1 MCDIIRENMRR
12 YVTIGRYEYSIF
24 LILIIAITCP
34 LAFAATYYL
43 WTSKTASFTVE
54 EPLTV
59 TEFPTEIRFTPGENS
74 TLNIVIANSGTIDY
88 QVQLIITLSDAAY
101 QQSYVQVSNYTYTVT
116 PGNNTISAWI
126 AVTKDAPPANHQLNV
141 DFLRY

>member
-1 MCDIIRENMRR
+1 MRR
-12 YVTIGRYEYSIF
+12 YVTLGRYEYSVF
-24 LILIIAITCP
+24 LLLLVVIACP

-43 WTSKTASFTVE
+43 WTSKTASFIIE
-54 EPLTV
+54 EPLSV
-59 TEFPTEIRFTPGENS
+59 VDFPTEIRFTPGANS
-74 TLNIVIANSGTIDY
+74 TINIVIANSANSDY
-88 QVQLIITLSDAAY
+88 EVYLSITLVDTEY

-126 AVTKDAPPANHQLNV
+126 AVTQNAPPSNHQLNV

>member
-1 MCDIIRENMRR
+1 M
-12 YVTIGRYEYSIF
+12 TIGRYEYSVF
-24 LILIIAITCP
+24 LLLLIVIACP

-43 WTSKTASFTVE
+43 WTSKTASFIVE
-54 EPLTV
+54 EPLSV
-59 TEFPTEIRFTPGENS
+59 IEFPNDIRFTPGENS
-74 TLNIVIANSGTIDY
+74 TITIVIANSANINY
-88 QVQLIITLSDAAY
+88 EVYLSITLIDTEY

-126 AVTKDAPPANHQLNV
+126 AVTQNAPPSNHQLNV

>member
-1 MCDIIRENMRR
+1 MRR
-12 YVTIGRYEYSIF
+12 YLTIGRYEYSVF
-24 LILIIAITCP
+24 LLLLIVIACP

-43 WTSKTASFTVE
+43 WTSKTASFIVE
-54 EPLTV
+54 EPLSV
-59 TEFPTEIRFTPGENS
+59 IEFPTDIRFTPGQNS
-74 TLNIVIANSGTIDY
+74 TINIVIANSANIAY
-88 QVQLIITLSDAAY
+88 EVYLSITLIDTEY

-126 AVTKDAPPANHQLNV
+126 AVTQNAPPSNHQLNV

>member
-1 MCDIIRENMRR
+1 L
-12 YVTIGRYEYSIF
+12 TIGRYEYSVF
-24 LILIIAITCP
+24 LLLLIVIACP

-43 WTSKTASFTVE
+43 WTSKTASFIVE
-54 EPLTV
+54 EPLSV
-59 TEFPTEIRFTPGENS
+59 IEFPNDIRFTPGENS
-74 TLNIVIANSGTIDY
+74 TITIVIANSANINY
-88 QVQLIITLSDAAY
+88 EVYLSITLIDTEY

-126 AVTKDAPPANHQLNV
+126 AVTQNAPPSNHQLNV

>member
-24 LILIIAITCP
+24 LLLIIAITCP

-43 WTSKTASFTVE
+43 WTSKTSSFTVE

>member
-1 MCDIIRENMRR
+1 MRR
-12 YVTIGRYEYSIF
+12 YVTLGRYEYSVF
-24 LILIIAITCP
+24 LLLLVVIACP

-43 WTSKTASFTVE
+43 WTSKTASFIVE
-54 EPLTV
+54 EPLSV
-59 TEFPTEIRFTPGENS
+59 IEFPNDIRFTPGENS
-74 TLNIVIANSGTIDY
+74 TITIVIANSANINY
-88 QVQLIITLSDAAY
+88 EVYLSITLIDTEY

-126 AVTKDAPPANHQLNV
+126 AVTQNAPPSNHQLNV

>member
-1 MCDIIRENMRR
+1 MRR
-12 YVTIGRYEYSIF
+12 YVTIGRYEYSAF
-24 LILIIAITCP
+24 LLLLIVIACP

-43 WTSKTASFTVE
+43 WTSKTASFIVE
-54 EPLTV
+54 EPLSV
-59 TEFPTEIRFTPGENS
+59 IEFPNDIRFTPGENS
-74 TLNIVIANSGTIDY
+74 TINIVIANSANINY
-88 QVQLIITLSDAAY
+88 EVYLSIALVDTEY

-126 AVTKDAPPANHQLNV
+126 AVTQNAPPSNHQLNV

>member
-1 MCDIIRENMRR
+1 MCDSVERTMRR

-24 LILIIAITCP
+24 WLLIIIITCP

-43 WTSKTASFTVE
+43 WDSKSASLIVE
-54 EPLTV
+54 EPLSV
-59 TEFPTEIRFTPGENS
+59 IEFPTEIRFTPGENS
-74 TLNIVIANSGTIDY
+74 TINIIIANSANINY
-88 QVQLIITLSDAAY
+88 EIYLSITLSDTEY
-101 QQSYVQVSNYTYTVT
+101 HQSYVQASNYTYIVA

-126 AVTKDAPPANHQLNV
+126 AVTQNAPPSNHQLNV

>member
-1 MCDIIRENMRR
+1 MRR
-12 YVTIGRYEYSIF
+12 YLTIGRYEYSVF
-24 LILIIAITCP
+24 LLLLIVIACP

-43 WTSKTASFTVE
+43 WTSKTASFIVE
-54 EPLTV
+54 EPLSV
-59 TEFPTEIRFTPGENS
+59 IEFPNDIRFTPGENS
-74 TLNIVIANSGTIDY
+74 TINIVIANSANINY
-88 QVQLIITLSDAAY
+88 EVYLSITLIDTEY

-126 AVTKDAPPANHQLNV
+126 AVTQNAPPSNHQLNV

>member
-1 MCDIIRENMRR
+1 MRR
-12 YVTIGRYEYSIF
+12 YVTIGRYEYSVF
-24 LILIIAITCP
+24 FFLIIALVCP

-43 WTSKTASFTVE
+43 WTSETASFIVE
-54 EPLTV
+54 EPLSV
-59 TEFPTEIRFTPGENS
+59 IEFPTEIRFTPGQNA
-74 TLNIVIANSGTIDY
+74 TLNIVIANSGSIDY
-88 QVQLIITLSDAAY
+88 QVQLIITLSDATY

-126 AVTKDAPPANHQLNV
+126 AVTQNAPPSNHQLNV

>member
-1 MCDIIRENMRR
+1 MRR
-12 YVTIGRYEYSIF
+12 YVTVGRFEYSIF
-24 LILIIAITCP
+24 LLLIIAIACP

-54 EPLTV
+54 EPLSV
-59 TEFPTEIRFTPGENS
+59 IEFPTEIRFTPGENS
-74 TLNIVIANSGTIDY
+74 TINIVIANSATTDY
-88 QVQLIITLSDAAY
+88 EVYLIITLSDTEY
-101 QQSYVQVSNYTYTVT
+101 QQSYVQVSNHTYTVT

-126 AVTKDAPPANHQLNV
+126 AVNKNAPPSNHQLNV

>member
-1 MCDIIRENMRR
+1 M
-12 YVTIGRYEYSIF
+12 TLGRYEYSVF
-24 LILIIAITCP
+24 LLLLVVIACP

-43 WTSKTASFTVE
+43 WTSKTASFIVE
-54 EPLTV
+54 EPLSV
-59 TEFPTEIRFTPGENS
+59 IEFPNDIRFTPGENS
-74 TLNIVIANSGTIDY
+74 TITIVIANSANINY
-88 QVQLIITLSDAAY
+88 EVYLSITLIDTEY

-126 AVTKDAPPANHQLNV
+126 AVTQNAPPSNHQLNV

>member
-1 MCDIIRENMRR
+1 MRR
-12 YVTIGRYEYSIF
+12 YLTIGRYEYSVF
-24 LILIIAITCP
+24 LLLLIVIACP

-43 WTSKTASFTVE
+43 WTSKTASFIVE
-54 EPLTV
+54 EPLSV
-59 TEFPTEIRFTPGENS
+59 IEFPNDIRFTPGENS
-74 TLNIVIANSGTIDY
+74 TITIVIANSANINY
-88 QVQLIITLSDAAY
+88 EVYLSITLIDTEY

-126 AVTKDAPPANHQLNV
+126 AVTQNAPPSNHQLNV

>member
-1 MCDIIRENMRR
+1 MRR

-24 LILIIAITCP
+24 LLLIIVIACP

-43 WTSKTASFTVE
+43 WTSKSASFIVE
-54 EPLTV
+54 EPLSV
-59 TEFPTEIRFTPGENS
+59 IEFPTEIRFTPGENS
-74 TLNIVIANSGTIDY
+74 TINVVIANSANIDY
-88 QVQLIITLSDAAY
+88 EVYLSITLSDTEY
-101 QQSYVQVSNYTYTVT
+101 QQSYVQVSNYTYVVA

-126 AVTKDAPPANHQLNV
+126 AVTQNAPPSNHQLNV